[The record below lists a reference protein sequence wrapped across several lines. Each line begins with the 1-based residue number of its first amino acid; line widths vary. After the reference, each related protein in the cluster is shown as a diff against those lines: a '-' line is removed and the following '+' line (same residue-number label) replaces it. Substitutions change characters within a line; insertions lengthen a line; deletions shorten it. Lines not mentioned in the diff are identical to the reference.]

1 MRSSKSSVSAALST
15 LASFKSIT
23 STLQPP
29 VAAAMPLN
37 TPEQIFPEPKLE
49 RMTVFLFEEDLRHI
63 DHFIDAAKASGRRRV
78 NQSQAIRALIR
89 AGSFKPD
96 VLDKVL
102 AEDGR
107 RKK

>member
-1 MRSSKSSVSAALST
+1 MRSSKSSLSAALST
-15 LASFKSIT
+15 LASFKPVT
-23 STLQPP
+23 PTLQPP
-29 VAAAMPLN
+29 AAAGTPPSPL
-37 TPEQIFPEPKLE
+37 EQIFPEPKIE

-63 DHFIDAAKASGRRRV
+63 DHLIDAAKTSGRRRV

-96 VLDKVL
+96 ILDKVL